1 MNTLIRQTSIQMR
14 LFLRRKDELFWT
26 LDFPILFILLFGA
39 IYGNTKWTGSGIDIR
54 AIDYLLP
61 GIIVMGAMVTGIMRT
76 STGFVQEREQGVYRR
91 LALTPLKRQTLL
103 GSQVLQHYIVIIVQ
117 ALLLIAIGGMAFK
130 THLTGNLFLFWL
142 VLSVGALC
150 FMSIGFVLSGL
161 IKTVRSATPI
171 NQITYFS
178 LMFLGG
184 IFFPNS
190 LLPTWLGN
198 AAKILPSTQMGDAL
212 RAVVYNG
219 AGIGD
224 IWQKLLIMTG
234 WIAAC
239 SVISIKFFRWE

>member
-26 LDFPILFILLFGA
+26 LAFPILFIMLFGA

-76 STGFVQEREQGVYRR
+76 ATGFVQEREQGVYRR

-103 GSQVLQHYIVIIVQ
+103 GSQLLQHYAVIIVQ
-117 ALLLIAIGGMAFK
+117 TLLLIAIGGMVFK

-142 VLSVGALC
+142 VLSIGALC
-150 FMSIGFVLSGL
+150 FMSIGFALTGL

-171 NQITYFS
+171 IQITYFA

-190 LLPTWLGN
+190 LLPKWLGN
-198 AAKILPSTQMGDAL
+198 AASILPSTQLGDAL

-219 AGIGD
+219 ADVRD
-224 IWQKLLIMTG
+224 IWQKLLIMMA
-234 WIAAC
+234 WIVVC
-239 SVISIKFFRWE
+239 LVVSIKFFRWE

>member
-1 MNTLIRQTSIQMR
+1 MNTLIRQTRIQMR

-26 LDFPILFILLFGA
+26 LAFPILFILLFGA

-103 GSQVLQHYIVIIVQ
+103 GSQVLQHYIVIVVQ
-117 ALLLIAIGGMAFK
+117 TALLIAIGGAAFK

-142 VLSVGALC
+142 VLSIGALC
-150 FMSIGFVLSGL
+150 FMSIGFALSGL

-212 RAVVYNG
+212 RAVVNNG

-224 IWQKLLIMTG
+224 IWQKILIMAG

>member
-1 MNTLIRQTSIQMR
+1 MR

-117 ALLLIAIGGMAFK
+117 TLLLIAIGGVAFK
-130 THLTGNLFLFWL
+130 THLTGNLYLFWL
-142 VLSVGALC
+142 VLSIGALC
-150 FMSIGFVLSGL
+150 FMSIGFALSGL

-224 IWQKLLIMTG
+224 IWQKLLIVTG

>member
-117 ALLLIAIGGMAFK
+117 TLLLIAIGGMAFK

-224 IWQKLLIMTG
+224 IWQKLLIVTG

>member
-1 MNTLIRQTSIQMR
+1 MNTLIRQTRIQMR

-26 LDFPILFILLFGA
+26 LAFPILFILLFGA

-103 GSQVLQHYIVIIVQ
+103 GSQVLQHYIVIVVQ
-117 ALLLIAIGGMAFK
+117 TALLIAIGGLAFK

-142 VLSVGALC
+142 VLSIGALC
-150 FMSIGFVLSGL
+150 FMSIGFALSGL

-212 RAVVYNG
+212 RAVVNNG

-224 IWQKLLIMTG
+224 IWQKILIMAG